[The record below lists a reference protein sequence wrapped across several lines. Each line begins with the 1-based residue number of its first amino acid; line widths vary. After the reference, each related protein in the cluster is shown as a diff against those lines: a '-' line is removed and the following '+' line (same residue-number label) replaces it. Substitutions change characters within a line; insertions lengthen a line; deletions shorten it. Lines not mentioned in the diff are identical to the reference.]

1 VAAHR
6 LTRIVRAMSSLALL
20 TFAPVVLAP
29 AALNAVAGAQTGSVV
44 IMLQTDPDG
53 EAGSFSFTH
62 TVVSAPVVASPFVL
76 TDGVLQFFGS
86 VPVGSYTVTMEP
98 PSGWEIAVAGDT
110 YDTGCWDDGS
120 GSTVSTTTGVATLN
134 VTAGGF
140 LVCTYVVRKATTPPP
155 AGDVVPLFT
164 TPRGIGYWKNWGG
177 CTVPPRPHEMAARET
192 ALYRRVTR
200 AGSDLYPL
208 GALQGLT
215 CVQGTH
221 LLSREDFNGTNRA
234 NDAAYNLAAQLV
246 AAHLNK
252 AAGVPIPACLE
263 TAMNAAEAMLTGLGF
278 DGTGDYL
285 GPRSASGPRKA
296 AQDLAAQLHRYND
309 GGGSCS

>member
-1 VAAHR
+1 MAAPR

-20 TFAPVVLAP
+20 TFAPVLLAP
-29 AALNAVAGAQTGSVV
+29 AAPNAVIGAQTGSVM

-62 TVVSAPVVASPFVL
+62 TVVSAPVVANPFTL
-76 TDGVLQFFGS
+76 FDGQLAFFGS
-86 VPVGSYTVTMEP
+86 VPAGNYTVTMQP
-98 PSGWEIAVAGDT
+98 VSGWEIVETGDG

-120 GSTVSTTTGVATLN
+120 GSTVSMATGVAALN
-134 VTAGGF
+134 VTSGAF
-140 LVCTYVVRKATTPPP
+140 LICTYVVRQVTTPPP
-155 AGDVVPLFT
+155 TGDAAPLFT
-164 TPRGIGYWKNWGG
+164 TPRGIGFWKNWGG
-177 CTVPPRPHEMAARET
+177 CTVPGRPEEMNARET
-192 ALYRRVTR
+192 AVYRRVIR

-208 GALQGLT
+208 GVLQGLT

-221 LLSREDFNGTNRA
+221 LLSREDFNGTNKA

-278 DGTGDYL
+278 NGTGDFL
-285 GPRSASGPRKA
+285 GPRASNALRSSA
-296 AQDLAAQLHRYND
+296 LALAGQLGSFSD
-309 GGGSCS
+309 AGGGC